1 MTEKD
6 NFEMLLFGVRRSVKY
21 HSKRRQFF
29 DRMDKTVKILSTVSG
44 MGAFSAAMSN
54 VIGNYWVMIFA
65 ASIAI
70 MLTADLVI
78 SASEKARRHSDLMRR
93 FVNLEQNMI
102 KNSEVICSQKN
113 IEFQSERLDIEAEE
127 PTKYDVLDIICHNEI
142 AKAMGRDDSI
152 YKIGFF
158 QRLFRNLIDISPHYI
173 KKC

>member
-6 NFEMLLFGVRRSVKY
+6 NFEMLLFGVRRSVRY

-78 SASEKARRHSDLMRR
+78 
-93 FVNLEQNMI
+93 
-102 KNSEVICSQKN
+102 
-113 IEFQSERLDIEAEE
+113 
-127 PTKYDVLDIICHNEI
+127 
-142 AKAMGRDDSI
+142 
-152 YKIGFF
+152 
-158 QRLFRNLIDISPHYI
+158 
-173 KKC
+173 